1 MAMRT
6 PASLFQGRF
15 SWESPSGTVA
25 GVVTLNRLKLR
36 FEPRA
41 FGVGPDGARSLA
53 LSDVAD
59 VRFEADLGQ
68 VVLQLED
75 GSEHR
80 LAGDGASNLAR
91 ELARLIVE
99 EGEQSIQPESEETQL
114 LRVEVD
120 LRYNG
125 LLSTRAVCE
134 LMPSSLRVVQV
145 PGLQARLLRV
155 ETLHCRYQDITH
167 AEMDGAR
174 SLTLSVDDRTVVL
187 RGGAIPRIFAMIHA
201 ARLSGLESPNM
212 NRAPTPIKR
221 VTGPREIPGFIS
233 FGPSHYVFTP
243 EGLIDA
249 AVGSESSEMAW
260 EDIEEAELRGRDRER
275 LRIVGRGEVQEYQLK
290 DSAQSWA
297 SLKRLIRK
305 RYPLEPVPGVGTRR
319 FSAPM
324 MAGFLA
330 PWKMALQ
337 GDEQPLWLRFCLRR
351 MEGQRVVPAW
361 LLMTDRAVYYLTS
374 TQTAK
379 EGLRVEMSAVSSL
392 RTWADDE
399 PTIRLSLGGDLYDLE
414 PPLGAADVRQFWS
427 LNPLTSYQGPRDRP
441 VSIFA
446 MPKLEGAPHFLR
458 MTVRERELLRVSLP
472 ELRAEK
478 DGLVVLYTPGQRS
491 GDGVPAEAI
500 VDVVDGRGV
509 FRFLGL
515 LMAEGQERSRDGGVN
530 LRYFKLAVVTK
541 PERVSK
547 REEYRVLVDLP
558 ATLHV
563 LDADP
568 DDPGVAGQLC
578 DVSAGGLCV
587 NSELKVPDNEPIRVR
602 FTLEGEP
609 VEVIGQRVNEKKLGE
624 PANQWQQGIQL
635 SGTSVEVITHL
646 RQLLIHLQRRSAA
659 SERDDEPT

>member
-15 SWESPSGTVA
+15 SWESPSGTAA
-25 GVVTLNRLKLR
+25 GVVTLNRMKLR

-41 FGVGPDGARSLA
+41 FGVGSDGARSLS
-53 LSDVAD
+53 LSELAD
-59 VRFEADLGQ
+59 VRFVSELGQ
-68 VVLQLED
+68 VVLHLED

-145 PGLQARLLRV
+145 PGLQARLLRM
-155 ETLHCRYQDITH
+155 EPLYCRYQDITH

-174 SLTLSVDDRTVVL
+174 SLTLAVADRSVVL

-201 ARLSGLESPNM
+201 ARLSGLESPNL
-212 NRAPTPIKR
+212 NRAPAPIKR

-249 AVGSESSEMAW
+249 AVGSESAEMAW
-260 EDIEEAELRGRDRER
+260 EEIEEAELRGREGER
-275 LRIVGRGEVQEYQLK
+275 LRVVGRGQEQEFLLK
-290 DSAQSWA
+290 DSAQSWS

-305 RYPLEPVPGVGTRR
+305 RHALDPVPGVGTRR

-337 GDEQPLWLRFCLRR
+337 GDERPLWLRFCLRR
-351 MEGQRVVPAW
+351 MDGPRVVPAW
-361 LLMTDRAVYYLTS
+361 VLMTDRALYYLPS
-374 TQTAK
+374 ALPVK
-379 EGLRVEMSAVSSL
+379 GGARVDMAEVSSL

-399 PTIRLSLGGDLYDLE
+399 PTIRLSLSGDLYELE
-414 PPLGAADVRQFWS
+414 PPLGAADVRQFWN

-509 FRFLGL
+509 FRFMAL
-515 LMAEGQERSRDGGVN
+515 LMAEGQERSRDGGAN
-530 LRYFKLAVVTK
+530 LRYFKLAIVTK

-558 ATLHV
+558 ATLHAW
-563 LDADP
+563 DAGP
-568 DDPGVAGQLC
+568 DDPGVPGQLC

-587 NSELKVPDNEPIRVR
+587 NSELRVADNEPVRVR
-602 FTLEGEP
+602 FNLENEP
-609 VEVIGQRVNEKKLGE
+609 IDVVGLRVNDKKLGE

-646 RQLLIHLQRRSAA
+646 RQLLIQLQRRSAA